1 MLDFAFG
8 SATNIVTQTM
18 SSMSFWQMSTL
29 SLLYNERCCSRIG
42 YMWENNYKKYI
53 VWKDFVLFMKRARQF
68 RSIYKLLPF
77 TENPLSFFCK
87 KIPTQTSFNAIKQL
101 FPLIYS
107 LITFGIE
114 VVLVLKVISV
124 TIFLCFNCKAE
135 TC

>member
-8 SATNIVTQTM
+8 SATNKVIQTM

-29 SLLYNERCCSRIG
+29 SLLYNERCCTRIE

-53 VWKDFVLFMKRARQF
+53 VWKAFVLFMKRARQF
-68 RSIYKLLPF
+68 RSIYKLLTF
-77 TENPLSFFCK
+77 TENPLSFFVK
-87 KIPTQTSFNAIKQL
+87 RYLSFNAIKQL

-107 LITFGIE
+107 LITFGNE
-114 VVLVLKVISV
+114 VDWVLKVISV
-124 TIFLCFNCKAE
+124 TIVLCFNCKAE